1 MKTTEKDIELFDS
14 YMNGTMDDTERLQFE
29 ERLREDEAYRKAYE
43 LHSQIVLGIQRK
55 ELKAMLRE
63 HENQSDN
70 TIDVVSE
77 AAEAEVAA
85 EPAARSRVRIVKM
98 FVTLAAAACFFFGVF
113 IVHDAWK
120 ISSLGGDFIAQ
131 LEQPVPRGSGVEETL
146 SLIYDDLQQG
156 NYAEAQNNIDKAR
169 SIIAEEQAA
178 MNPIVKYSEDSAYQL
193 VELYR
198 DELNHYPA
206 HYVFAVDVSGSMF
219 MYSDTVTKVLQTF
232 IQALPDNDRVD
243 IIPFGTEA
251 LPNLL
256 SFCGVVDPQI
266 KTELSN
272 NVESLYLFSRSWIG
286 MSTNIPSAVT
296 AIANVLKANREY
308 KVNFVVILSD
318 FINFVMREEEQ
329 GIGEIQIEELN
340 NAILDAVQG
349 IYTRCIALELP
360 GDIADPGY
368 CLPQLKEGVF
378 QSEEYGLEIVPL
390 TNPDEMIVDWFG
402 QQERDFIVNKL
413 KAYIEDANQETEYHQ
428 QMLNLDS
435 DELDWYQALV
445 YAKTHK
451 VFKAKRLLKQIAKS
465 DSEYKEK
472 AKALL

>member
-98 FVTLAAAACFFFGVF
+98 FVPLAAAACFFFGVF

-156 NYAEAQNNIDKAR
+156 NYSEAQENIDKAR
-169 SIIAEEQAA
+169 QIIHEEQS
-178 MNPIVKYSEDSAYQL
+178 IAY
-193 VELYR
+193 
-198 DELNHYPA
+198 P
-206 HYVFAVDVSGSMF
+206 
-219 MYSDTVTKVLQTF
+219 
-232 IQALPDNDRVD
+232 
-243 IIPFGTEA
+243 TE
-251 LPNLL
+251 
-256 SFCGVVDPQI
+256 
-266 KTELSN
+266 E
-272 NVESLYLFSRSWIG
+272 
-286 MSTNIPSAVT
+286 
-296 AIANVLKANREY
+296 
-308 KVNFVVILSD
+308 
-318 FINFVMREEEQ
+318 
-329 GIGEIQIEELN
+329 
-340 NAILDAVQG
+340 
-349 IYTRCIALELP
+349 
-360 GDIADPGY
+360 
-368 CLPQLKEGVF
+368 
-378 QSEEYGLEIVPL
+378 
-390 TNPDEMIVDWFG
+390 
-402 QQERDFIVNKL
+402 
-413 KAYIEDANQETEYHQ
+413 ETEYHQ
-428 QMLNLDS
+428 QMLKMDS

-451 VFKAKRLLKQIAKS
+451 VFKAKKLLKQIAAS
-465 DSEYKEK
+465 DSEYSDDAFNMLKQ
-472 AKALL
+472 